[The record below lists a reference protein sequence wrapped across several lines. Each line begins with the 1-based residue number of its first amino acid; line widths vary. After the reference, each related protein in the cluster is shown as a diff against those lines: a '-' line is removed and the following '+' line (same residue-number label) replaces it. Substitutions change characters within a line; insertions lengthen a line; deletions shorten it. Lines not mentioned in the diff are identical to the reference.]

1 MLQRSYALGFCHPS
15 PSRRLYSHNTSLT
28 TAATET
34 EPAPKVSKSILFFVL
49 IFSSKMDFHSL
60 SRKEL
65 QDLCKKNKIPANMTN
80 IAMADALEALD
91 KVEGLLAEFTNVPE
105 HDMQQ
110 SPEKAMSGSPKA
122 PQTSARTSTR
132 IRTSTASARQKMES
146 TAMEIV
152 EQQEKNNV
160 PKTPATRSSR
170 RMAPAV
176 SARGKVE
183 AQNEQ
188 KSVQRVYNTRSAV
201 RLLEKGMEGLGLKE
215 KERVR
220 PLKMDVEIEDVN
232 TKDESGVDLLTIS
245 EKSSKKITDTEA
257 VACQNLD
264 HLLGEKREIKRVL
277 QEESYSELEEDY
289 NPKQEMGSEKDLYS
303 EVLSMDNAIEMN
315 NELEEDDKSNDYEM
329 DRYNPKSEGLN
340 GQDEYSSNESL
351 ENSNP
356 IVVESSE
363 KALPVTQELIYNNDS
378 PTLIVSQFVEDKRHD
393 NYDLQSNFA
402 IVEESGRNQS
412 DEAKENGNAERV
424 AEAGGAVSGQTTGLL
439 PFEAGTLQGQF
450 PRPSEV
456 TPDINKENIDEN
468 GIKMEPKK
476 EKAYNK
482 EAAIDEKMS
491 DELSLRQLRK
501 MMREKLQMS
510 QAQ

>member
-1 MLQRSYALGFCHPS
+1 
-15 PSRRLYSHNTSLT
+15 
-28 TAATET
+28 
-34 EPAPKVSKSILFFVL
+34 
-49 IFSSKMDFHSL
+49 MDFHSL

-91 KVEGLLAEFTNVPE
+91 KVEGLLEEFTNV
-105 HDMQQ
+105 
-110 SPEKAMSGSPKA
+110 
-122 PQTSARTSTR
+122 
-132 IRTSTASARQKMES
+132 SARQKMES

-183 AQNEQ
+183 AQKEQ

-215 KERVR
+215 KERIR
-220 PLKMDVEIEDVN
+220 PLKMDVEIEDVE
-232 TKDESGVDLLTIS
+232 TEDESGVDLLTLS

-264 HLLGEKREIKRVL
+264 HLLGEKREVKREL

-289 NPKQEMGSEKDLYS
+289 NPKQEMGSEKCDSGVDLYS
-303 EVLSMDNAIEMN
+303 EVLSLDNASEMN

-329 DRYNPKSEGLN
+329 DRYNPESEGLN
-340 GQDEYSSNESL
+340 EYSSNNESL

-363 KALPVTQELIYNNDS
+363 KALTVTQELIYNNDS
-378 PTLIVSQFVEDKRHD
+378 PTLIVSQFVEDKQHD
-393 NYDLQSNFA
+393 NHDLQSNFA
-402 IVEESGRNQS
+402 TVEESDRNQS

-424 AEAGGAVSGQTTGLL
+424 VEAGGAMPGQTTGLL
-439 PFEAGTLQGQF
+439 PFEAGTLKGQF

-456 TPDINKENIDEN
+456 MTPEINKENIDDN

>member
-1 MLQRSYALGFCHPS
+1 
-15 PSRRLYSHNTSLT
+15 
-28 TAATET
+28 
-34 EPAPKVSKSILFFVL
+34 
-49 IFSSKMDFHSL
+49 MDFHSL

-65 QDLCKKNKIPANMTN
+65 QDLCKKNKIPANITN

-91 KVEGLLAEFTNVPE
+91 KVEGLLEEFTNV
-105 HDMQQ
+105 
-110 SPEKAMSGSPKA
+110 
-122 PQTSARTSTR
+122 
-132 IRTSTASARQKMES
+132 SARQKMES

-201 RLLEKGMEGLGLKE
+201 RLLAKGMEGLGLKE

-220 PLKMDVEIEDVN
+220 PLKMDVEIEDVE

-264 HLLGEKREIKRVL
+264 HLLGEKREIKREL

-289 NPKQEMGSEKDLYS
+289 NPKQEMGSEKCDSGVDLYS
-303 EVLSMDNAIEMN
+303 EVLSLDNASEMN
-315 NELEEDDKSNDYEM
+315 NELDEDDKSNDYEM
-329 DRYNPKSEGLN
+329 DRYNPESEGLN

-378 PTLIVSQFVEDKRHD
+378 PTLIVSQFVEDKQHD
-393 NYDLQSNFA
+393 NHDLQSNFA
-402 IVEESGRNQS
+402 TVEESGRNQS

-424 AEAGGAVSGQTTGLL
+424 VEDGGAMPGQTTGLL

-456 TPDINKENIDEN
+456 MTPEINKENIDDN
-468 GIKMEPKK
+468 GIKIGTQE
-476 EKAYNK
+476 
-482 EAAIDEKMS
+482 
-491 DELSLRQLRK
+491 RK
-501 MMREKLQMS
+501 GI
-510 QAQ
+510 

>member
-1 MLQRSYALGFCHPS
+1 
-15 PSRRLYSHNTSLT
+15 
-28 TAATET
+28 
-34 EPAPKVSKSILFFVL
+34 
-49 IFSSKMDFHSL
+49 MDFHSL

-105 HDMQQ
+105 HDIQQ
-110 SPEKAMSGSPKA
+110 SPEKAMNGSPKA
-122 PQTSARTSTR
+122 SRTSARTSTG

-146 TAMEIV
+146 KAMEIV

-188 KSVQRVYNTRSAV
+188 KSVQRVYSTRSAV
-201 RLLEKGMEGLGLKE
+201 RLLEKGMEGLDLKE

-220 PLKMDVEIEDVN
+220 PLKMDVEIEDVG

-245 EKSSKKITDTEA
+245 EKSSKKITDTEV

-264 HLLGEKREIKRVL
+264 HLLVGEGEIKREL

-289 NPKQEMGSEKDLYS
+289 NPKQEMGSEKCDTGVDLYS
-303 EVLSMDNAIEMN
+303 EVLSLDNTSEMN
-315 NELEEDDKSNDYEM
+315 NELEEGDKSNDYEM
-329 DRYNPKSEGLN
+329 DRYNPESEDLN

-363 KALPVTQELIYNNDS
+363 KALPVTQEMIYNNDS
-378 PTLIVSQFVEDKRHD
+378 PTLVVSDQFVEDKRHD
-393 NYDLQSNFA
+393 NYDLQSNFT
-402 IVEESGRNQS
+402 IVEEPDRNQS
-412 DEAKENGNAERV
+412 DEAKEDGNEV
-424 AEAGGAVSGQTTGLL
+424 GGAISGQTTGLL
-439 PFEAGTLQGQF
+439 PFEAGTLQGQL

-456 TPDINKENIDEN
+456 TPRKPHASEINKENIDDN
-468 GIKMEPKK
+468 GKKVEPKK

>member
-1 MLQRSYALGFCHPS
+1 
-15 PSRRLYSHNTSLT
+15 
-28 TAATET
+28 
-34 EPAPKVSKSILFFVL
+34 
-49 IFSSKMDFHSL
+49 MDFHSL

-91 KVEGLLAEFTNVPE
+91 KVEGLLEEFTNVPE
-105 HDMQQ
+105 HDIQQ
-110 SPEKAMSGSPKA
+110 SPEKAMSGSAKA

-183 AQNEQ
+183 AQKEQ

-220 PLKMDVEIEDVN
+220 PLKMDVEIEDVE
-232 TKDESGVDLLTIS
+232 TEDESGVDLLTLS

-264 HLLGEKREIKRVL
+264 HLLGEKREVKREL

-289 NPKQEMGSEKDLYS
+289 NPKQEMGSEKCDSGVDLYS
-303 EVLSMDNAIEMN
+303 EVLSLDNASEMN
-315 NELEEDDKSNDYEM
+315 NELEENDKSNDYEM
-329 DRYNPKSEGLN
+329 DRNNPESEGLN
-340 GQDEYSSNESL
+340 EYSNNNESL

-363 KALPVTQELIYNNDS
+363 KALTVTQELIYNNDS
-378 PTLIVSQFVEDKRHD
+378 PTLIVSQFVEDKQHE
-393 NYDLQSNFA
+393 NHDLQSNFA
-402 IVEESGRNQS
+402 TVEESGRNQS

-424 AEAGGAVSGQTTGLL
+424 VEAGGAMPGQTTGLL
-439 PFEAGTLQGQF
+439 PFEAGTLKGQF
-450 PRPSEV
+450 PRPSEMM
-456 TPDINKENIDEN
+456 TPEINKENIDDN

>member
-1 MLQRSYALGFCHPS
+1 
-15 PSRRLYSHNTSLT
+15 
-28 TAATET
+28 
-34 EPAPKVSKSILFFVL
+34 
-49 IFSSKMDFHSL
+49 MDFHSL

-91 KVEGLLAEFTNVPE
+91 KVEGLLEEFTNVPE
-105 HDMQQ
+105 HDIQQ
-110 SPEKAMSGSPKA
+110 SPEKAMSGSAKA

-183 AQNEQ
+183 AQKEQ

-220 PLKMDVEIEDVN
+220 PLKMDVEIEDVE
-232 TKDESGVDLLTIS
+232 TEDESGVDLLTLS

-264 HLLGEKREIKRVL
+264 HLLGEKREVKREL

-289 NPKQEMGSEKDLYS
+289 NPKQEMGSEKCDSGVDLYS
-303 EVLSMDNAIEMN
+303 EVLSLDNASEMN
-315 NELEEDDKSNDYEM
+315 NELEENDKSNDYEM
-329 DRYNPKSEGLN
+329 DRNNPESEGLN
-340 GQDEYSSNESL
+340 EYSNNNESL

-363 KALPVTQELIYNNDS
+363 KALTVTQELIYNNGNLILCFFIIKTPVNLLFTIVVLMVFSFKFCASLMFTKCFVHLLSDS
-378 PTLIVSQFVEDKRHD
+378 PTLIVSQFVEDKQHE
-393 NYDLQSNFA
+393 NHDLQSNFA
-402 IVEESGRNQS
+402 TVEESGRNQS

-424 AEAGGAVSGQTTGLL
+424 VEAGGAMPGQTTGLL
-439 PFEAGTLQGQF
+439 PFEAGTLKGQF
-450 PRPSEV
+450 PRPSEMM
-456 TPDINKENIDEN
+456 TPEINKENIDDN